1 MYCGETSP
9 ATEMV
14 LVDSEALAE
23 LKQASK
29 DLRALAPESALAD
42 LVDAKIEAIEEDR
55 SYR

>member
-9 ATEMV
+9 ATEMI

>member
-1 MYCGETSP
+1 MYSGETSP

-14 LVDSEALAE
+14 PVDSEALAE

-55 SYR
+55 IVR